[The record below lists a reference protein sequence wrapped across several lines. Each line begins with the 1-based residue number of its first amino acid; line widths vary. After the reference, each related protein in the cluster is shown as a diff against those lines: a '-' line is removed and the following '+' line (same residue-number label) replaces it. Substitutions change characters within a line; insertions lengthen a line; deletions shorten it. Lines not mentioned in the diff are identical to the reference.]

1 MKKFFEILNKA
12 ELAITMT
19 CVVGFTSVL
28 MLGAAVRLLGHP
40 LNWCNDVALL
50 MLAWT
55 TFLGGDVAFRAG
67 RMVNVD
73 ILIAKLPVRFQKAVA
88 RHGICCFI
96 GNDVHD
102 GKTRCPALCECG
114 QKNAEGIPF
123 LSYVWVAASIPV
135 GFSLMF
141 ITAVKRLYDLMMSSD
156 TTVISKM

>member
-88 RHGICCFI
+88 IM
-96 GNDVHD
+96 V
-102 GKTRCPALCECG
+102 
-114 QKNAEGIPF
+114 
-123 LSYVWVAASIPV
+123 Y
-135 GFSLMF
+135 
-141 ITAVKRLYDLMMSSD
+141 AVLLVFRVVSMVLL
-156 TTVISKM
+156 

>member
-1 MKKFFEILNKA
+1 MKKFFEILNKT
-12 ELAITMT
+12 ELAVTMT

-28 MLGAAVRLLGHP
+28 MLGAVVRLFGHP

-73 ILIAKLPVRFQKAVA
+73 ILIAKLPIRFQKAIALLVYA
-88 RHGICCFI
+88 VLLFMMVMMVRQGIL
-96 GNDVHD
+96 
-102 GKTRCPALCECG
+102 LCSNVG
-114 QKNAEGIPF
+114 RRTLEGIPF
-123 LSYVWVAASIPV
+123 LSYIWVAASIPV

-141 ITAVKRLYDLMMSSD
+141 ITAVKRLFDLLKSSEAA
-156 TTVISKM
+156 VISKM

>member
-1 MKKFFEILNKA
+1 MKKFFEIINKA

-28 MLGAAVRLLGHP
+28 MLGAVVRLVGRP

-73 ILIAKLPVRFQKAVA
+73 ILVAKLPFRLQKAVA
-88 RHGICCFI
+88 VAVYAVLLVMMFMMVKQGLQLCT
-96 GNDVHD
+96 NV
-102 GKTRCPALCECG
+102 GKRTL
-114 QKNAEGIPF
+114 EGIPF
-123 LSYVWVAASIPV
+123 LSYVWVAASVPV

-141 ITAVKRLYDLMMSSD
+141 ITALKRLVDLMRSEDHSA
-156 TTVISKM
+156 ISKM

>member
-28 MLGAAVRLLGHP
+28 MLGAAVRLTGHP

-73 ILIAKLPVRFQKAVA
+73 ILIAVALIVYAVLLVMMFVMVRQGLQLCANV
-88 RHGICCFI
+88 
-96 GNDVHD
+96 
-102 GKTRCPALCECG
+102 GKRTL
-114 QKNAEGIPF
+114 EGIPF

-141 ITAVKRLYDLMMSSD
+141 ITAVKRLYDLMKTTDS
-156 TTVISKM
+156 TVISKM

>member
-88 RHGICCFI
+88 
-96 GNDVHD
+96 VMVYAVLL
-102 GKTRCPALCECG
+102 GKRTL
-114 QKNAEGIPF
+114 EGIPF

>member
-1 MKKFFEILNKA
+1 MKRFFDMVNKA
-12 ELAITMT
+12 ELAVSMT

-28 MLGAAVRLLGHP
+28 LLGAAVRVAGHP

-73 ILIAKLPVRFQKAVA
+73 ILVARFPMKLQKAAAVLVYA
-88 RHGICCFI
+88 ILLVMMAVMVRQGL
-96 GNDVHD
+96 N
-102 GKTRCPALCECG
+102 LCVNVG
-114 QKNAEGIPF
+114 RRTLEGIPF

-141 ITAVKRLYDLMMSSD
+141 MTAIKRLVELIRSNDITM
-156 TTVISKM
+156 ISKM

>member
-1 MKKFFEILNKA
+1 MKKFFEILNKV
-12 ELAITMT
+12 ELGITMT

-28 MLGAAVRLLGHP
+28 MLGAVARLFGHP

-73 ILIAKLPVRFQKAVA
+73 IIIAKLPIRLQKVIAVLVYVILFLMMFMMVKQ
-88 RHGICCFI
+88 GILLCA
-96 GNDVHD
+96 NV
-102 GKTRCPALCECG
+102 GKRTL
-114 QKNAEGIPF
+114 EGIPF
-123 LSYVWVAASIPV
+123 LSYAWVAAAIPV

-141 ITAVKRLYDLMMSSD
+141 ITAVKRLHDLL
-156 TTVISKM
+156 TVTDVSEISKM

>member
-28 MLGAAVRLLGHP
+28 MLGAVVRLVGHP

-73 ILIAKLPVRFQKAVA
+73 ILISRLPLGFQKAVA
-88 RHGICCFI
+88 IAVYAVLLFMMFMMIRQ
-96 GNDVHD
+96 GNRLCANV
-102 GKTRCPALCECG
+102 GKRTL
-114 QKNAEGIPF
+114 EGLPF
-123 LSYVWVAASIPV
+123 LSYVWVAASVPT

-141 ITAVKRLYDLMMSSD
+141 LTAVKRLHDLMVSTDS
-156 TTVISKM
+156 TVISKM

>member
-1 MKKFFEILNKA
+1 MKRFFEILNRA

-28 MLGAAVRLLGHP
+28 MLGAAVRLIGHP

-73 ILIAKLPVRFQKAVA
+73 ILVAKLPVVLQKAAAVIVYA
-88 RHGICCFI
+88 VLLVMMFLMVKQGLGLCL
-96 GNDVHD
+96 NV
-102 GKTRCPALCECG
+102 GKRTL
-114 QKNAEGIPF
+114 EGIPF
-123 LSYVWVAASIPV
+123 LSYVWVAASVPV

-141 ITAVKRLYDLMMSSD
+141 ITALKRLADLMRSTDGSA
-156 TTVISKM
+156 VSKM

>member
-28 MLGAAVRLLGHP
+28 MLGAAFRFCGAP
-40 LNWCNDVALL
+40 LNWCNDTALL
-50 MLAWT
+50 LLAWT

-73 ILIAKLPVRFQKAVA
+73 LIIARFPVKMQKVIAVIVYAILLIFMFFMIKQ
-88 RHGICCFI
+88 GIQLCS
-96 GNDVHD
+96 NV
-102 GKTRCPALCECG
+102 GKRTL
-114 QKNAEGIPF
+114 EGIPF
-123 LSYVWVAASIPV
+123 MSYIWVAASVPV

-141 ITAVKRLYDLMMSSD
+141 ITAVKRFRDLMTSADAS
-156 TTVISKM
+156 VISKM

>member
-28 MLGAAVRLLGHP
+28 MLGAAVRLVGHP

-73 ILIAKLPVRFQKAVA
+73 ILISRLPLRIQKVVAVVVYGVLLFMMFMMIRQGLQLCA
-88 RHGICCFI
+88 
-96 GNDVHD
+96 NV
-102 GKTRCPALCECG
+102 GKRTL
-114 QKNAEGIPF
+114 EGLPF
-123 LSYVWVAASIPV
+123 LSYVWVAASVPT

-141 ITAVKRLYDLMMSSD
+141 LTAVKRLCDLMVSTDSA
-156 TTVISKM
+156 VISKM

>member
-88 RHGICCFI
+88 VMVYAVLLVMMFMMVKQG
-96 GNDVHD
+96 
-102 GKTRCPALCECG
+102 ALLCG
-114 QKNAEGIPF
+114 QKNAGGHS
-123 LSYVWVAASIPV
+123 LSQLRV
-135 GFSLMF
+135 GC
-141 ITAVKRLYDLMMSSD
+141 RLYSGRFLPDVYNGCQTS
-156 TTVISKM
+156 V

>member
-1 MKKFFEILNKA
+1 MKKFFEILNKT
-12 ELAITMT
+12 ELAITMA

-28 MLGAAVRLLGHP
+28 MLGAVIRLVGHP

-73 ILIAKLPVRFQKAVA
+73 ILIARLPAKLQKVVAVA
-88 RHGICCFI
+88 VYIILLAMMAVMVRQGIRLCA
-96 GNDVHD
+96 NV
-102 GKTRCPALCECG
+102 GKRTL
-114 QKNAEGIPF
+114 EGLPF
-123 LSYVWVAASIPV
+123 LGYVWVAASIPT

-141 ITAVKRLYDLMMSSD
+141 LTAVKRLHDLMVSAD
-156 TTVISKM
+156 PGVISKM

>member
-88 RHGICCFI
+88 VMVYAVLLVMMFMMVKQGALLCV
-96 GNDVHD
+96 NV
-102 GKTRCPALCECG
+102 GKRTL
-114 QKNAEGIPF
+114 EGIPF
-123 LSYVWVAASIPV
+123 LSYVWVAASIPA

-141 ITAVKRLYDLMMSSD
+141 ITAVKRLCDLMVSSD

>member
-19 CVVGFTSVL
+19 RVVGFTSVL
-28 MLGAAVRLLGHP
+28 MLGAAVRLTGHP

-73 ILIAKLPVRFQKAVA
+73 ILIGKLPVALQKAVA
-88 RHGICCFI
+88 LIVYAVLLVMMFVMVRQGLQLCA
-96 GNDVHD
+96 NV
-102 GKTRCPALCECG
+102 GKRTL
-114 QKNAEGIPF
+114 EGIPF

-141 ITAVKRLYDLMMSSD
+141 ITAVKRLYDLMKTTDS
-156 TTVISKM
+156 TVISKM

>member
-67 RMVNVD
+67 RM
-73 ILIAKLPVRFQKAVA
+73 PVRFQKAVA
-88 RHGICCFI
+88 VMVYAVLLVMMFI
-96 GNDVHD
+96 MVKQGALLCVNV
-102 GKTRCPALCECG
+102 GKRTL
-114 QKNAEGIPF
+114 EGIPF

>member
-1 MKKFFEILNKA
+1 
-12 ELAITMT
+12 MT

-73 ILIAKLPVRFQKAVA
+73 ILIAKLPVRFQKGRC

-96 GNDVHD
+96 GNDVHN

-114 QKNAEGIPF
+114 QKNAGGHS
-123 LSYVWVAASIPV
+123 LSQLRV
-135 GFSLMF
+135 GC
-141 ITAVKRLYDLMMSSD
+141 RLYSGRFLPDVYNGCQNVCM
-156 TTVISKM
+156 T